1 MKKIISIALA
11 LVMMM
16 AITVP
21 AFATQTAVE
30 GGNNVDVE
38 TSYTEATD
46 TSYTVEIPATVSVVW
61 NDTTTAYDV
70 GYTVTSQLLV
80 GASIKVAVNYDSD
93 TDDTNNGVMVADG
106 TEKKLTYTLVG
117 AGETTFGEV
126 NDGAKASD
134 VGGTDATITV
144 AGFSDAPV
152 GTYTGTITYTVEYV
166 APTTTP

>member
-16 AITVP
+16 AICVP
-21 AFATQTAVE
+21 AFAETAVV
-30 GGNNVDVE
+30 GDNFVNVE
-38 TSYTEATD
+38 TSYSEATD
-46 TSYTVEIPATVSVVW
+46 TSYEVAIPATISVAW
-61 NDTTTAYDV
+61 NDTTTVYDV

-80 GASIKVAVNYDSD
+80 GASLNVAVNYDLD
-93 TDDTNNGVMVADG
+93 TDDTNNGVMTNAD
-106 TEKKLTYTLVG
+106 TTATLTYTLVG
-117 AGETTFGEV
+117 AGETSFAEV

-144 AGFSDAPV
+144 DGFANAPV

-166 APTTTP
+166 AP

>member
-16 AITVP
+16 AICVP
-21 AFATQTAVE
+21 AFAETAVLGE
-30 GGNNVDVE
+30 NTVNVE
-38 TSYTEATD
+38 TTFVEADD
-46 TSYTVEIPATVSVVW
+46 TSYTVTIPATVSVVW

-80 GASIKVAVNYDSD
+80 GASLKVAVNYDLD
-93 TDDTNNGVMVADG
+93 TDDTNNGVMTNAD
-106 TEKKLTYTLVG
+106 TTATLKYTLTG
-117 AGETTFGEV
+117 EGETTFAEV
-126 NDGAKASD
+126 NDASKASN

-144 AGFSDAPV
+144 AGFDAAPV
-152 GTYTGTITYTVEYV
+152 ATYTGTITYTVSYE

>member
-16 AITVP
+16 AICVP
-21 AFATQTAVE
+21 AFATQTAVV
-30 GGNNVDVE
+30 GDNVVDVKTTYDE
-38 TSYTEATD
+38 TTD
-46 TSYTVEIPATVSVVW
+46 TSYTVTIPATIPVVW
-61 NDTTTAYDV
+61 GDTTTAYDV

-80 GASIKVAVNYDSD
+80 GASITVAVNYDLD
-93 TDDTNNGVMVADG
+93 TDDTNNGVMTNAD
-106 TEKKLTYTLVG
+106 TTAILTYVLTG

-144 AGFSDAPV
+144 AGFDAAPV
-152 GTYTGTITYTVEYV
+152 ATYTGTITYSV
-166 APTTTP
+166 AYEAPETT

>member
-16 AITVP
+16 AVTVP
-21 AFATQTAVE
+21 AFATQTAVD
-30 GGNNVDVE
+30 GDNVVNVE
-38 TSYTEATD
+38 TTYNESTD
-46 TSYTVEIPATVSVVW
+46 TSYTVKIPATIPVVW
-61 NDTTTAYDV
+61 GDETTAYDV

-80 GASIKVAVNYDSD
+80 GASIKVAVNYDLD
-93 TDDTNNGVMVADG
+93 ADDTNNGVMVADG

-152 GTYTGTITYTVEYV
+152 AEYTGTVTYSVSYV